1 MPGAILP
8 TGEEAKGMSRGK
20 TSHEALSAEIRKC
33 PQCGKAFIPSRK
45 DQKYCSPACRK
56 KASRERTL
64 LASSPRQ
71 PAGQAKIL
79 RRRRK
84 DPERLTQEDFEEMVD
99 PLPSYEDM
107 LRLTVRRLRKAIES
121 DETSSRDLPAIS
133 RQLLSASKELQDYRE
148 DDDPVAAL
156 DDQES
161 EVQDVPFS
169 AEAI

>member
-1 MPGAILP
+1 
-8 TGEEAKGMSRGK
+8 MSRGK

-56 KASRERTL
+56 KASRERTRP
-64 LASSPRQ
+64 ASSPHQ
-71 PAGQAKIL
+71 PACQAKIM

-121 DETSSRDLPAIS
+121 DKTSSRDLPAIS
-133 RQLLSASKELQDYRE
+133 RQLLAASKELQDYRE

-161 EVQDVPFS
+161 EAQDVPFS